1 MAEIKIPYKD
11 KERTMLIDDEDLPI
25 VKACGYLRIKN
36 NNYVM
41 ATLYTN
47 KIKEVS
53 ELIGRPLEEKKRPYR
68 QNGYRLEIALH
79 NLLLHE
85 EGKEVDHI
93 NRNKLDNRRENLR
106 LVTRQEN
113 CWNKSKQKNNKSG
126 YTGVCFDK
134 KASSKNPWKAYAK
147 HDGKNYNLGFYSTEE
162 EAARV
167 RDKFIIEKRGKQA
180 FYALN
185 FPEEWIY
192 DENSKKCVYVG

>member
-1 MAEIKIPYKD
+1 MAEIKVKYKQ
-11 KERTMLIDDEDLPI
+11 KECVMLFDDEDLPI
-25 VKACGYLRIKN
+25 VEACGYLRIKN
-36 NNYVM
+36 NGYVM
-41 ATLYTN
+41 ATLCTN

-53 ELIGRPLEEKKRPYR
+53 ELIGRQLREKERCDR
-68 QNGYRLEIALH
+68 NGLRLEIALH
-79 NLLLHE
+79 SLLLHE

-93 NRNKLDNRRENLR
+93 NRNRLDNRRENLR

-126 YTGVCFDK
+126 YIGVCFDK

-147 HDGKNYNLGFYSTEE
+147 HDGKNYNLGFYSTKE

-192 DENSKKCVYVG
+192 DENSKKCIYVG

>member
-1 MAEIKIPYKD
+1 MAEIKVKYKQ
-11 KERTMLIDDEDLPI
+11 KECVMLFDDEDLPI
-25 VKACGYLRIKN
+25 VEACGYLRIKN
-36 NNYVM
+36 NGYVM
-41 ATLYTN
+41 ATLCTN

-53 ELIGRPLEEKKRPYR
+53 ELIGRQLSEKERCDR
-68 QNGYRLEIALH
+68 NGLRLEIALH
-79 NLLLHE
+79 SLLLHE

-93 NRNKLDNRRENLR
+93 NRNRLDNRRENLR

-126 YTGVCFDK
+126 YIGVCFDK

-192 DENSKKCVYVG
+192 DENSKKCIYVG